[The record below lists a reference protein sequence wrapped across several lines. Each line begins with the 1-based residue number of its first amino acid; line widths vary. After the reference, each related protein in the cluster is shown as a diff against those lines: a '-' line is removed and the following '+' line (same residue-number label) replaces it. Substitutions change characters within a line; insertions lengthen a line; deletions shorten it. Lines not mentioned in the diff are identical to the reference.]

1 MKSRR
6 SKAVTQN
13 EQVLKHLLT
22 YEKITSLEAIE
33 LYGIM
38 RLGARIYDLKKQ
50 GYPIKTYLRVG
61 KSRNGESMV
70 FAEYRLERVEEARRR
85 WRS

>member
-1 MKSRR
+1 M
-6 SKAVTQN
+6 TQN

-50 GYPIKTYLRVG
+50 GYSIKTYLRVG

>member
-1 MKSRR
+1 M
-6 SKAVTQN
+6 TQN
-13 EQVLKHLLT
+13 EEILRHLLT
-22 YEKITSLEAIE
+22 YGKITSLEAIE

>member
-1 MKSRR
+1 M

-22 YEKITSLEAIE
+22 YEKIMSLEAVE

>member
-1 MKSRR
+1 M
-6 SKAVTQN
+6 AQN
-13 EQVLKHLLT
+13 EEILRHLLT
-22 YEKITSLEAIE
+22 YGKITSLEAMNK
-33 LYGIM
+33 YGIM

-85 WRS
+85 WG